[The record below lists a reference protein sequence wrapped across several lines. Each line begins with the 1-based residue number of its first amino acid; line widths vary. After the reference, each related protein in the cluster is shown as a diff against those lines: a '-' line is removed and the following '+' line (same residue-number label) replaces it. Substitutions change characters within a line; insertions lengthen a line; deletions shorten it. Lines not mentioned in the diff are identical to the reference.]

1 MSQILSPTLG
11 RVVASAW
18 LLCATTMAQ
27 ADGAALP
34 SPEAVHAGIDKLFAH
49 EGAVNRPGC
58 VVGVQQGSAPP
69 LLRTYGVTNLEA
81 PEAIDADTVF
91 EAGSVSK
98 QFTAAAVV
106 LLAEDG
112 KLSLDDE
119 VRRWLPELS
128 QKLPRVTIRQLLT
141 HQSGWRDWGDLVE
154 LAGWPRGT
162 RVTGMA
168 DILALLAR
176 QEALNFAPGSEYAYS
191 NSNYVLAAII
201 VERASG
207 QTLQRYTRQAIFAP
221 LGMEHTR
228 WRDDFSAV
236 VPGRAPAW
244 SPDNDGVWHLD
255 MPFENVI
262 GHGGLLT
269 TVPDLLRWQQQFVT
283 PRIGNAGWVAT
294 MEAPGVF
301 NNGQSN
307 NYALGLANEVMGG
320 VRTVEHSGSTAG
332 YRAHAGRVPSLG
344 VAIALL
350 CNDGSLRSDQLGPRL
365 LALAAG
371 LKADDGPSVELG
383 IAAADTAA
391 LARAGVY
398 RSLRTRQPAR
408 VALFANGLTLNGWSS
423 YRANADGS
431 YTSAART
438 RTLRFDGTQAFTVR
452 STTGDEVRYERAAE
466 WSPTATELA
475 AVAGRYHAPEVDADW
490 EFAVEKGALVLLGHG
505 GRREGLE
512 VQYRDAFMTSD
523 SGWLVTLRRDKRG
536 RITGFDA
543 GSGRSRTVPFTRLG
557 R

>member
-1 MSQILSPTLG
+1 MTPTLS
-11 RVVASAW
+11 RLVASAW
-18 LLCATTMAQ
+18 LLCATAVAH
-27 ADGAALP
+27 ADGVALP
-34 SPEAVHAGIDKLFAH
+34 APEAVYAGMDRLFAH
-49 EGAVNRPGC
+49 TGTENRPGC
-58 VVGVQQGSAPP
+58 VVGVQFGTAAP
-69 LLRTYGVTNLEA
+69 LLRTYGVTSLEA
-81 PEAIDADTVF
+81 PAAIDVDTVF
-91 EAGSVSK
+91 ESGSVAK
-98 QFTAAAVV
+98 QFTAAALV

-112 KLSLDDE
+112 KLTLDDE

-128 QKLPRVTIRQLLT
+128 PKLPPVTIRQLLT

-162 RVTGMA
+162 RVTTMG

-176 QEALNFAPGSEYAYS
+176 QEALNFVPGSEYSYS

-207 QTLQRYTRQAIFAP
+207 MSLQRYTRQAIFAP

-228 WRDDFSAV
+228 WREDFSAV

-283 PRIGNAGWVAT
+283 PRIGKAGWVAT

-301 NNGQSN
+301 NNGQAN
-307 NYALGLANEVMGG
+307 NYALGVANEVIAG
-320 VRTVEHSGSTAG
+320 VRSVEHSGSTAG
-332 YRAHAGRVPSLG
+332 YRAHVGRVPTLG
-344 VAIALL
+344 VATALL

-365 LALAAG
+365 LAMAAG
-371 LKADDGPSVELG
+371 LKADDGPGVVLG
-383 IAAADTAA
+383 AAATDAA
-391 LARAGVY
+391 SLARAGVY
-398 RSLRTRQPAR
+398 RSTRTRQPAR

-423 YRANADGS
+423 YRANTDGS
-431 YTSAART
+431 YTSAAGT

-452 STTGDEVRYERAAE
+452 TSLGDEVRYERAAE
-466 WSPTATELA
+466 WSPTAAELA
-475 AVAGRYHAPEVDADW
+475 AIAGRYHAPEVDADW
-490 EFAVEKGALVLLGHG
+490 AFVVENGALVLAGHG

-543 GSGRSRTVPFTRLG
+543 GGNRSRTVPFTRVA